1 MHEAMECFFWGGYFN
16 WNFDVKIYN
25 AKKYNLQKGI
35 IKSYKVVTN
44 QTNSYGPPINSY
56 IKL

>member
-1 MHEAMECFFWGGYFN
+1 MTQWNVFWRGYFN

-25 AKKYNLQKGI
+25 AKKYNLEKGI
-35 IKSYKVVTN
+35 MKRYKVITKQVN
-44 QTNSYGPPINSY
+44 FYGPPINSD